1 MIWLISC
8 NIILLLIAAFFFL
21 KTRKLVFSLQAEK
34 IKTELAARKE
44 FFEVLLNSTPDPIFV
59 KNKKHQW
66 IYGNEAFTKI
76 IGMGVN
82 EYVGKSDYDVFPK
95 EMADVFWK
103 KDNETL
109 DHLKV
114 TENEEFIM
122 VEGKIR
128 TILTKKTPVRLNE
141 QTILVGVIRDITER
155 KQYEEQIRNLYGLIE
170 SSSDLYCLSD
180 LSGKP
185 EFINHHG
192 QALGYSTS
200 LSHYKN
206 FFSNQFK
213 INEVEDS
220 LKQNN
225 SWEGEAELINL
236 VSNELVPYWIKVFYI
251 LDEKG
256 EPKTI
261 SLVATNIRDRKESE
275 LRLLLASKMASLGEM
290 AGSIAHE
297 INNPLAII
305 SGKAEQIKKNIK
317 QGTLDVNKILA
328 SVEKIE
334 DTSFRI
340 SKIIRGLR
348 TFSRSEELDP
358 MKEVS
363 VLEVIDETLDLCR
376 ERLKSE
382 NIKLVTDIDP
392 TIILQCRP
400 TQIQQ
405 VIINLLNNSL
415 DAIKDDVEK
424 WISIETAK
432 TSDSLSITITD
443 SGKGIPPQLRDRIMT
458 PFFTTKEI
466 GKGTGLG
473 LSISKGI
480 MESHQGTLRYNENS
494 PNTSFSLVF
503 NT

>member
-1 MIWLISC
+1 MNWFISC
-8 NIILLLIAAFFFL
+8 NVILLLIAAFFFL
-21 KTRKLVFSLQAEK
+21 KTRQLIFSLKAEK

-76 IGMGVN
+76 IGMGVG
-82 EYVGKSDYDVFPK
+82 EYIGKSDFDIFPK
-95 EMADVFWK
+95 EMADVFWA

-122 VEGKIR
+122 VEGKVR
-128 TILTKKTPVRLNE
+128 TILTKKTPVTLND

-155 KQYEEQIRNLYGLIE
+155 KNYEEQIRNLYSLIE
-170 SSSDLYCLSD
+170 SSSDLYCLCD

-200 LSHYKN
+200 LLHFKN
-206 FFSNQFK
+206 FFSDLFNIQ
-213 INEVEDS
+213 EVEVS
-220 LKQNN
+220 LKKNN
-225 SWEGEAELINL
+225 SWEGEAQLINL
-236 VSNELVPYWIKVFYI
+236 VSKESIPYWIKIFYS
-251 LDEKG
+251 LDEK
-256 EPKTI
+256 EEQKTLA
-261 SLVATNIRDRKESE
+261 LVATNIRERKESE

-317 QGTLDVNKILA
+317 RGNLDVDKILA
-328 SVEKIE
+328 SVDKIE

-363 VLEVIDETLDLCR
+363 VHEVIKETLDLCR
-376 ERLKSE
+376 ERIKSE
-382 NIKLVTDIDP
+382 NINLKTDVDP
-392 TIILQCRP
+392 TLTLQCRP
-400 TQIQQ
+400 TQIEQ

-415 DAIKDDVEK
+415 DAIKDQEEK
-424 WISIETAK
+424 WITIETAK
-432 TSDSLSITITD
+432 TSESLSITITD
-443 SGKGIPPQLRDRIMT
+443 SGNGIPMHLLDKIMT

-480 MESHQGTLRYNENS
+480 MESHQGTLRYNEKS